1 MTIFFFFIIVLQ
13 ILVILFHLIIYYWYF
28 YVILPDYLDVIMLG
42 NFTMQKKNLKILKLQ
57 WLSSA
62 LDQRYV
68 LMHTFIILTVSRREE
83 PGNEVVSSTCLSRF
97 STRRIYSCERK
108 IHQRDWLA
116 KTFAF
121 SSTNHVAE
129 FCVRANK
136 FA

>member
-1 MTIFFFFIIVLQ
+1 MSNLRSVQFSTALCQAPV
-13 ILVILFHLIIYYWYF
+13 FHDIPLIITSQLTLELNF
-28 YVILPDYLDVIMLG
+28 CHTILSPSCFVFCQSPTTEVCKSDCYEGFILYSFSRASLIPS
-42 NFTMQKKNLKILKLQ
+42 NKIKALL
-57 WLSSA
+57 LS
-62 LDQRYV
+62 
-68 LMHTFIILTVSRREE
+68 
-83 PGNEVVSSTCLSRF
+83 PF